1 MNTDII
7 LFDGVTYRSA
17 CVTVTDSKDM
27 QHTVRTASVQL
38 ERELTKHIRLLGQL
52 SYEASL
58 IDREIDIYVDDEDY
72 DLEEE
77 DFIAMLERSYYGKS
91 TIN

>member
-17 CVTVTDSKDM
+17 CVTVTDNGDM

-38 ERELTKHIRLLGQL
+38 ERELLNHIRLLGQL